1 MAPGTDPKLV
11 ANRSTLLLPSPSRLN
26 VVASDWS
33 KIEKQNKIVKNR
45 SAHPHMHRSLSNV
58 TNIAHVSSASSSVQ
72 RTKLTQAVPP
82 LLRKSSSFFKDDS
95 IRDTSTVDS
104 SELASSAFVSTDR
117 FIPLRNTGT
126 VAKCDD
132 EADDQDISPPPN
144 ASPST
149 HQKARTKI
157 VFKQNIAEACGLDM
171 SQRILQYMPQPPQS
185 SVKRAIYSIGS
196 RSHYQYSSAIQSLN
210 NVARLRKVNTNP
222 ERILDAPGF
231 QDDFYLN
238 LLSWSQKNVLAIAL
252 DQSLYLWNGE
262 TGEVT
267 LLVEFETETITSV
280 VWSNDD
286 CHISIGKDDGDTE
299 IWDVE
304 VMSHVRTMR
313 SGLGVR
319 ICSQDWLDTV
329 VCIGA
334 KSGEI
339 QVNDVRVKDHIVNT
353 WEKHTSEVCGIKF
366 RQDGLQLASGG
377 NDNTVM
383 IWDTRQ
389 DEPLWTKRN
398 HNAAVKAIAWH
409 PDVINLL
416 ATGGGSLDRHIHFWN
431 TTTGARIGSINT
443 GSQVSSLHWGQ
454 SYEGSHM
461 KEEIVAT
468 GGSPDNSISIYSY
481 ESKIKVAEITQAHES
496 RIVSSQLSPDGTI
509 IATVG
514 GDENLKFYRVFDAK
528 KKKTRDHETESF
540 LEIMG
545 VGKKGDDNSNTS
557 LSPKKTNFIIR

>member
-1 MAPGTDPKLV
+1 MVDTKEPRLSAS
-11 ANRSTLLLPSPSRLN
+11 RSMLLLSSPSRLN
-26 VVASDWS
+26 VVSSDWS
-33 KIEKQNKIVKNR
+33 KVEKHNKVMKPR
-45 SAHPHMHRSLSNV
+45 AAHGSLSNV
-58 TNIAHVSSASSSVQ
+58 TNVAHSAGGGMQ

-82 LLRKSSSFFKDDS
+82 LLRKSSSYFKEEAVKEAAAEEHGS
-95 IRDTSTVDS
+95 QTY
-104 SELASSAFVSTDR
+104 ASSDR
-117 FIPLRNTGT
+117 FIPVRNKGTG
-126 VAKCDD
+126 ARCDE
-132 EADDQDISPPPN
+132 EAEDQDVSPPPN

-149 HQKARTKI
+149 HLKARTKI

-171 SQRILQYMPQPPQS
+171 SQRILQYLPQPPQA
-185 SVKRAIYSIGS
+185 SVKRTIYSIGS
-196 RSHYQYSSAIQSLN
+196 RAERYSAGAQPLSKFT
-210 NVARLRKVNTNP
+210 RLRKINTNP

-238 LLSWSQKNVLAIAL
+238 LLSWSKKNVLAIAL
-252 DQSLYLWNGE
+252 DQSIYLWNGE
-262 TGEVT
+262 TGEVS
-267 LLVEFETETITSV
+267 LLTEFETETITSV

-286 CHISIGKDDGDTE
+286 CHISIGKDDGNTE

-304 VMSHVRTMR
+304 TMSHVRTMR
-313 SGLGVR
+313 SSLGVR

-339 QVNDVRVKDHIVNT
+339 QVNDVRVKDHIVST

-389 DEPLWTKRN
+389 DEPLWVKRN
-398 HNAAVKAIAWH
+398 HNAAVKAITWH
-409 PDVINLL
+409 PDVVNLL

-454 SYEGSHM
+454 SYEDSHM
-461 KEEIVAT
+461 NREIVAT
-468 GGSPDNSISIYSY
+468 GGSPDNSISIYNY
-481 ESKIKVAEITQAHES
+481 DSKVKVAEITQAHES
-496 RIVSSQLSPDGTI
+496 RIVSSQLSPDGTT

-528 KKKTRDHETESF
+528 RKKSRDHEAESF

-545 VGKKGDDNSNTS
+545 VGKKGDEDSSAS
-557 LSPKKTNFIIR
+557 LSPKKSSFLIR

>member
-1 MAPGTDPKLV
+1 MVDTKEPRLSAS
-11 ANRSTLLLPSPSRLN
+11 RSMLLLSSPSRLN
-26 VVASDWS
+26 VVSSDWS
-33 KIEKQNKIVKNR
+33 KVEKHNKVMKPR
-45 SAHPHMHRSLSNV
+45 AGHGSLSNV
-58 TNIAHVSSASSSVQ
+58 TNVAHGGAGGIQ

-82 LLRKSSSFFKDDS
+82 LLRKSSSYFKEETLKEAAAGEEHGS
-95 IRDTSTVDS
+95 STF
-104 SELASSAFVSTDR
+104 ASSDR
-117 FIPLRNTGT
+117 FMPVRNKGT
-126 VAKCDD
+126 AARCD
-132 EADDQDISPPPN
+132 EETDDQDVSPPPN

-149 HQKARTKI
+149 HLKARTKI

-171 SQRILQYMPQPPQS
+171 SQRILQYLPQPPQAS
-185 SVKRAIYSIGS
+185 IKRTIYSIGN
-196 RSHYQYSSAIQSLN
+196 RANRYSSGAQPLN
-210 NVARLRKVNTNP
+210 KFTRLRKINTNP

-238 LLSWSQKNVLAIAL
+238 LLSWSKKNVLAIAL
-252 DQSLYLWNGE
+252 DQSIYLWNGE
-262 TGEVT
+262 SGEVI
-267 LLVEFETETITSV
+267 LLTEFETETITSV

-286 CHISIGKDDGDTE
+286 CHISIGKDDGNTE

-304 VMSHVRTMR
+304 TMSHVRTMR
-313 SGLGVR
+313 SSLGVR

-339 QVNDVRVKDHIVNT
+339 QVNDVRVKDHIVST

-389 DEPLWTKRN
+389 DEPLWVKRN
-398 HNAAVKAIAWH
+398 HSAAVKAITWH
-409 PDVINLL
+409 PEVVNLL

-454 SYEGSHM
+454 SYEDSHM
-461 KEEIVAT
+461 NREIVAT
-468 GGSPDNSISIYSY
+468 GGSPDNSISIYNY
-481 ESKIKVAEITQAHES
+481 DSKVKVAEITQAHES
-496 RIVSSQLSPDGTI
+496 RIVSSQLSPDGTT

-528 KKKTRDHETESF
+528 RKKNRDHEAESF

-545 VGKKGDDNSNTS
+545 VGKKGDEDSSAS
-557 LSPKKTNFIIR
+557 LSPKKSSFLIR